1 MSLPACFSKSCPC
14 CFSGGVM
21 HANPLSECSPIM
33 SAAISSHW
41 HNKSNT
47 KAGSLSLVHN
57 IPTRSEVNALKCA
70 GDEGCRRRRR
80 TVALLMRPPVA
91 AAVLRR
97 GACAITGPDGKGSVR
112 FGRAMH
118 LGRDGSGDAAAAK
131 AAWLVSVCFGGNVG
145 EGNPEPAQGRPRD
158 AAKSVE
164 VCAASCQARQHAS
177 ILPESRRNALPHH
190 LYLTA
195 SDLRRRRLVSER
207 LVPPPCRGAGCMSVH
222 QRPPVRPPHR
232 FDVPAAAGCASSYG
246 TPHSA
251 Q

>member
-97 GACAITGPDGKGSVR
+97 GACAITGPDGKGSVL
-112 FGRAMH
+112 FGRAMQPGERRQRRRCRRQGCVARVGLFWRKRWRGKSGAGTRPAPRCRQVCGSLRRQLSSAPTRFNFARESPQCVAAPSVSDSVRFAPPPAC
-118 LGRDGSGDAAAAK
+118 LGTFGAAALPGRWMHVCAPATPGAAAA
-131 AAWLVSVCFGGNVG
+131 
-145 EGNPEPAQGRPRD
+145 P
-158 AAKSVE
+158 
-164 VCAASCQARQHAS
+164 
-177 ILPESRRNALPHH
+177 I
-190 LYLTA
+190 
-195 SDLRRRRLVSER
+195 
-207 LVPPPCRGAGCMSVH
+207 
-222 QRPPVRPPHR
+222 
-232 FDVPAAAGCASSYG
+232 
-246 TPHSA
+246 
-251 Q
+251 